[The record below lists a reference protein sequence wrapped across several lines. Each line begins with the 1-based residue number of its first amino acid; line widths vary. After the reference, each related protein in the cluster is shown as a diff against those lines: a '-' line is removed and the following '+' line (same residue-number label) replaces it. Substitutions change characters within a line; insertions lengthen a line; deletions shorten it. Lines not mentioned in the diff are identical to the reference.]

1 MSDRFVVLTDEQKTT
16 VNNFMQLFMR
26 ANIDS
31 EVRFVSARPAKG
43 YLKVTVNQNGK
54 QDWYHVLNGGQ
65 TWY

>member
-1 MSDRFVVLTDEQKTT
+1 MSERIVVLTTEQKTT
-16 VNNFMQLFMR
+16 VNNFMQLFSR

-43 YLKVTVNQNGK
+43 YLKVTVNRNGTD
-54 QDWYHVLNGGQ
+54 DWYHVTNNGA